1 MSRAQP
7 EGPARRCTC
16 PRSLEATWWPVTTPT
31 SATTTADEQ
40 LEASRIFSLSLV
52 ISGTR
57 CLLTYI
63 VLPWGLPLLGLA
75 GGVGPA
81 VSLVVGLVAIAF
93 NVLSIRRFQRSGHR
107 WRVPLMTLNATV
119 IVFLVFLVVT
129 DVVDLVS

>member
-1 MSRAQP
+1 M
-7 EGPARRCTC
+7 
-16 PRSLEATWWPVTTPT
+16 TTPS

-40 LEASRIFSLSLV
+40 LQASRIFSLSLV

-63 VLPWGLPLLGLA
+63 ILPWVLPLLGLA

-107 WRVPLMTLNATV
+107 WRYPLMVLNATV
-119 IVFLVFLVVT
+119 IAFLLFLVVT
-129 DVVDLVS
+129 DIADLGS